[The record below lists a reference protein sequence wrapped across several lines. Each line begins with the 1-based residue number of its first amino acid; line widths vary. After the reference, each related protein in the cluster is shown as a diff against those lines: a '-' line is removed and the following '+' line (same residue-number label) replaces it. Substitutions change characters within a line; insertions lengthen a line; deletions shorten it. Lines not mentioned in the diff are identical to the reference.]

1 MSYRSDKYPDS
12 LDFSALNDLIK
23 GDVPTKA
30 KAEYHVQG
38 FLFGR
43 ILGEPAPAV
52 ASASLDDGTTEF
64 AVAPVVI
71 HEAEVDAAVPFTED
85 ELKLADHV
93 VGDPITD
100 VIIIV
105 RIVAT
110 LRKYAPAFYNFIRQY
125 IVAK

>member
-12 LDFSALNDLIK
+12 LDFAALNDLIK

-30 KAEYHVQG
+30 KSEYHVQG

-52 ASASLDDGTTEF
+52 AGASLDDDTTEF

-71 HEAEVDAAVPFTED
+71 HEAEVDAAVPFTEA
-85 ELKLADHV
+85 ELE
-93 VGDPITD
+93 VGEDVKGGILTD
-100 VIIIV
+100 VIVIV

-110 LRKYAPAFYNFIRQY
+110 LRKYAPAFYNFIRPY
-125 IVAK
+125 IVTK